1 MRVREKW
8 FSLAFCIRNLFR
20 QRIEWKSFLLSLLA
34 TTTTI
39 ETWTM
44 KNTRNHETMTVKK
57 IGRRGAPKTFLLCA
71 LDTEK
76 KKKGFFYYKPECRIW
91 FNVAEKW
98 RLSSACTTHYSHCLL
113 QCECFFLFFKPKTDV
128 EKTESQ
134 RFSNLLSLAFYFAGY
149 HMSNFA

>member
-1 MRVREKW
+1 MKK
-8 FSLAFCIRNLFR
+8 F
-20 QRIEWKSFLLSLLA
+20 FLLSLLA

-76 KKKGFFYYKPECRIW
+76 KRRASSTVNPNAGFDLMWPKNGGFPPL
-91 FNVAEKW
+91 A
-98 RLSSACTTHYSHCLL
+98 LHTTHIVCCNANASS
-113 QCECFFLFFKPKTDV
+113 LFFKPKTDV
-128 EKTESQ
+128 EK
-134 RFSNLLSLAFYFAGY
+134 N
-149 HMSNFA
+149 